1 MNNLYKLKNIKY
13 RFFSRKYLNN
23 IGLKIFQTAVL
34 LLAAAPFFSFIL
46 FLISS
51 FIGSMDRDDGFFK
64 DKYNWPLVIASIFM
78 IVNSCLITSDLIDIP
93 ELDVSLVWI
102 GLLNWLPFFWC
113 FWSFQK
119 FLVTKKLRSDTAK
132 LFLIGSFPV
141 LISGFCQYFLG
152 LYGPYRFLNNLIIWY
167 QRPLNENEF
176 GQSAVTGLFNNP
188 NYAGAWLAIIFPICL
203 GFFLKKNKNI
213 LFKYSY
219 FLIIIFFIAMIIL
232 TTSRSAIIAILLSYF
247 LFLRLNKFKI
257 FSLLITLLLMFG
269 AYKYLLLMNI
279 DIEALSNEFLPT
291 EIYNKFSTFNLS
303 NLSSF
308 PRIDIWS
315 KTLVLISKNIFF
327 GYGAGS
333 FSNVYESLS
342 GLINEYGT
350 FGGIQHTHNIFLE
363 LAFNHG
369 IIVSILI
376 LYPMISLLI
385 GVSKKLLTYGKKE
398 YFSLI
403 EKAWII
409 SFASFLL
416 IHIFDITYFDGRISL
431 LCWILLAGLRTMA
444 KKEIADHNSL

>member
-1 MNNLYKLKNIKY
+1 MNNLYKFKNIKY
-13 RFFSRKYLNN
+13 KFFSTKYLNN

-34 LLAAAPFFSFIL
+34 LLASAPFFSFIL

-51 FIGSMDRDDGFFK
+51 FIGSHDRDDGFFK

-78 IVNSCLITSDLIDIP
+78 IVNSCLITSNLIDIP
-93 ELDVSLVWI
+93 EINESLVWI

-152 LYGPYRFLNNLIIWY
+152 LYGPYRFLNNLITWY

-176 GQSAVTGLFNNP
+176 SQSAVTGLFNNP

-203 GFFLKKNKNI
+203 GLFLIKNKNI
-213 LFKYSY
+213 LLKYSY

-232 TTSRSAIIAILLSYF
+232 TTSRSAILAMLLSCF
-247 LFLRLNKFKI
+247 LFSRFNKFKI
-257 FSLLITLLLMFG
+257 FSLLTTFFLIFG
-269 AYKYLLLMNI
+269 AYKFLIFMNI
-279 DIEALSNEFLPT
+279 DIKALSNEFLPN
-291 EIYNKFSTFNLS
+291 EIYNKLSTFNLS
-303 NLSSF
+303 NLSSL

-315 KTLVLISKNIFF
+315 KTLMFISNNILL

-333 FSNVYESLS
+333 FSNIYESFNGS
-342 GLINEYGT
+342 
-350 FGGIQHTHNIFLE
+350 FGDIQHSHNIFLE
-363 LAFNHG
+363 LTFNYG
-369 IIVSILI
+369 ILVSILI
-376 LYPMISLLI
+376 LFPMIYLLI
-385 GVSKKLLTYGKKE
+385 STSRKLLIYGKEE
-398 YFSLI
+398 YFCLI

-416 IHIFDITYFDGRISL
+416 IHMFDLTYFDGRISL
-431 LCWILLAGLRTMA
+431 LCWTLLAGLRSMT
-444 KKEIADHNSL
+444 KEDIQNQSSL